1 MNTKSPSKKTELSKS
16 KDIKAETDEHT
27 SKASDIVDS
36 QQDLKIINSRN
47 TIQIVYNPK
56 KQKKSKPS

>member
-1 MNTKSPSKKTELSKS
+1 MNTKSPSKNTELSKS

-47 TIQIVYNPK
+47 TI
-56 KQKKSKPS
+56 